1 MASEA
6 WPADPPARWSLPV
19 NNAALLSA
27 FEAQGVRTHMVE
39 KQTYM
44 EQQFQVILASEPQV
58 RRAGGAYTYFTD
70 QDTVAQKKVKEF
82 FTKLVRGYW
91 GGDNGGW

>member
-1 MASEA
+1 
-6 WPADPPARWSLPV
+6 
-19 NNAALLSA
+19 
-27 FEAQGVRTHMVE
+27 
-39 KQTYM
+39 M

-58 RRAGGAYTYFTD
+58 RRAGGAYTYFIG
-70 QDTVAQKKVKEF
+70 QDAGAQKKVKEF